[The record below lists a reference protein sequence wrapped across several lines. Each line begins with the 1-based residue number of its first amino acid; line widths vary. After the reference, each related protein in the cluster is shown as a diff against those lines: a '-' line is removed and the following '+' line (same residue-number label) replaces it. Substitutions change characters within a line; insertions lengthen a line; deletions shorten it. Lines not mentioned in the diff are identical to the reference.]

1 MAKTEEGDIG
11 VIEKL
16 AVIADA
22 MEDLFSD
29 GKIIGVFELKKKEFK
44 KVQKN
49 FRDIDRSHTKFK
61 IDISGIEFVFI
72 LDEQLIV

>member
-1 MAKTEEGDIG
+1 MAEIKKSDIG

-22 MEDLFSD
+22 MEDLFPD
-29 GKIIGVFELKKKEFK
+29 GKVIGVFELNKKEFK

-49 FRDIDRSHTKFK
+49 FRDVDSSHTKFK
-61 IDISGIEFVFI
+61 IDISGVEFVFT
-72 LDEQLIV
+72 LDE

>member
-61 IDISGIEFVFI
+61 IDISVFRN
-72 LDEQLIV
+72 ETN

>member
-1 MAKTEEGDIG
+1 MAKIEKGDIG

-22 MEDLFSD
+22 MEDLFSE

-49 FRDIDRSHTKFK
+49 FREVDRSHTKFK
-61 IDISGIEFVFI
+61 IDISDVEFVFI
-72 LDEQLIV
+72 LDE

>member
-72 LDEQLIV
+72 LDE

>member
-29 GKIIGVFELKKKEFK
+29 GKIIGVFELNIFPTRRTLMPTYSRITFMEYTF
-44 KVQKN
+44 
-49 FRDIDRSHTKFK
+49 F
-61 IDISGIEFVFI
+61 
-72 LDEQLIV
+72 